1 MKFEMKN
8 MRESETKTVRLVH
21 LQFFFL
27 GGDVLWMSLVVNFSA
42 TTCRQEAASVKALQD
57 HNLVLREMTWHG
69 LKFGVL
75 QTKRPQEWSYG
86 GFQFGWGFFN
96 IVLKGFFCCL
106 SRSTGGG
113 FLTNTRRR
121 PTSRA
126 WSSSLPSWS
135 WRDDSSAEPVVIP
148 TRRSS
153 WCLRRKNGRQ
163 TTSRWVLL
171 ESRKNQVAN
180 TTQQHGT
187 KCRSC
192 KQPCDMKMKQS
203 IAFSFERDLTCREK
217 HRHKCCS
224 HISCIPLCQVGPVSD
239 DQVFE
244 DLKYQAYV
252 HAFPVQTSDASNF
265 CIFFQ
270 LLAN

>member
-1 MKFEMKN
+1 M
-8 MRESETKTVRLVH
+8 
-21 LQFFFL
+21 
-27 GGDVLWMSLVVNFSA
+27 
-42 TTCRQEAASVKALQD
+42 
-57 HNLVLREMTWHG
+57 
-69 LKFGVL
+69 
-75 QTKRPQEWSYG
+75 
-86 GFQFGWGFFN
+86 
-96 IVLKGFFCCL
+96 
-106 SRSTGGG
+106 
-113 FLTNTRRR
+113 
-121 PTSRA
+121 
-126 WSSSLPSWS
+126 
-135 WRDDSSAEPVVIP
+135 VIP

-153 WCLRRKNGRQ
+153 WCLRRKNGKQ

-171 ESRKNQVAN
+171 ESRKNQVTN

-192 KQPCDMKMKQS
+192 KQPCDMRMKQS
-203 IAFSFERDLTCREK
+203 IAFSSERDLTCREK

-239 DQVFE
+239 EQVFE

-270 LLAN
+270 LLQIKYDFLGPAAFAQIPPQFFMDWVAFKVWRSLLLWKGLRIEAQHPTKRTCKLRWSFKSW